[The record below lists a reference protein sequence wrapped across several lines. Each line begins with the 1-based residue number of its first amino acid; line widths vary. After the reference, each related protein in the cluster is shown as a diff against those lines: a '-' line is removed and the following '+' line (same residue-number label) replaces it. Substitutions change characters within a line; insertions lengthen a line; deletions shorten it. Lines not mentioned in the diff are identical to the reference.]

1 MRFVF
6 LGAPGVGKG
15 TQGDMIAEKFS
26 IPKISTGDIFR
37 EAINNKTATGLKAEE
52 YVKSGELVPDEIVFQ
67 LVKERLKQNDVKTGF
82 IFDGFPRN
90 LKQAEFLDELL
101 EELNMPIQSVVNI
114 NVDEDELVK
123 RLSSR
128 RVCRKCGKVYNLIT
142 SPPKV
147 NSICDEDGGELYQRA
162 DDDKTVVKNR
172 LEVYHN
178 LTKPLIEY
186 YEKRGILEN
195 IDGSK
200 NINQVNKNIE
210 LVLENF
216 GN

>member
-90 LKQAEFLDELL
+90 LKQAEFLDEVL
-101 EELNMPIQSVVNI
+101 EELNMPIQRVVNI

-147 NSICDEDGGELYQRA
+147 NGICDEDGGELYQRA